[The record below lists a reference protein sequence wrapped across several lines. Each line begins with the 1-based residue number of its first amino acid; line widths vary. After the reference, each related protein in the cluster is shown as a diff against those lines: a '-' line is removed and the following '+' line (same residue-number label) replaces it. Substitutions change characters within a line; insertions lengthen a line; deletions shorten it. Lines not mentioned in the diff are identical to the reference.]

1 MGPSLVAVQRAG
13 ELFGDPNVRAQLRE
27 WHVEEMPL
35 MEMVDRLGFADLF
48 DESLRAAV
56 AGLTPV
62 EVQVIRDVF
71 LAEIDSAW
79 ASTDSSLPVDCSMT
93 SVVGPVSVTLA
104 SDTKGR
110 PVARVEAAHQ

>member
-13 ELFGDPNVRAQLRE
+13 ELFADPNVRAQLRE
-27 WHVEEMPL
+27 WHHQDMPL
-35 MEMVDRLGFADLF
+35 MEMVDRLGIADLF

-62 EVQVIRDVF
+62 EVQVIRDVV
-71 LAEIDSAW
+71 LAEIDSAG
-79 ASTDSSLPVDCSMT
+79 ASTESSLPVDCSLT

-110 PVARVEAAHQ
+110 PIAHVEAAHE